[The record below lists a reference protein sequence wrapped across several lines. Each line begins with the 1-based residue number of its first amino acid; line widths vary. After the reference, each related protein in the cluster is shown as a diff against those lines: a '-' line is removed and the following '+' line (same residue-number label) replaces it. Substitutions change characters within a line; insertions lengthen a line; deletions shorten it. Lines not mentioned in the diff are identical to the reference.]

1 MASFITASFPL
12 SFRRRSSTSRSE
24 CRQLVPKCVASEAN
38 SVVPSESL
46 RTQRVSRAVVWF
58 REGDLRLDDHPGLY
72 AACRQTSAALAPL
85 LVCTPRTTE
94 ATLAAAT
101 RLQTALEAR
110 GSHLFVRF
118 SQDEADAVISFLTEF
133 SAQSVHVRS
142 DVETNARQI
151 VNRVKDALRG
161 IATVHTWV
169 CDLRQWQ
176 SLSQNDLASI
186 PDMYPQFL
194 RWPFRANAPILSTLD
209 DDESLSQSN
218 LPAPGMAQDP
228 PDTLQTVIAQVR
240 KQTIV
245 PPWKRRFPVRY
256 QNELELLNAIQIS
269 PNIDTF
275 GEIVLRQFL
284 QQSDSYDQPDF
295 VRSLSEVLR
304 QGALSPRRIRQI
316 VIDFERENG
325 RVIRSWYKD
334 TAKKVLDALEAREFH
349 TLLARRDVIL
359 RVTVDGDH
367 EAKFWRWN
375 GFLIR
380 YVEEG
385 ADSPGAKNGTPPI
398 LLVHGFGAD
407 SFHYAKSVRVLKESY
422 HVFAVDLIGF
432 GRSEK
437 PPTRYTVATW
447 EEMLWDFVREVIGKP
462 VYVAGNSIG
471 MFHNFISFCLSHVDE
486 VTVTFYISE
495 LSNIVYGTSN
505 LICRW
510 LLFLRVWHGF
520 SSRVVRWRLSYQ

>member
-12 SFRRRSSTSRSE
+12 SFRRRSSAAKSDS
-24 CRQLVPKCVASEAN
+24 RQLIAKCVASDAN
-38 SVVPSESL
+38 TIVSSDSL
-46 RTQRVSRAVVWF
+46 RAQRVSRAVVWF
-58 REGDLRLDDHPGLY
+58 REGDLRLEDHPGLQ
-72 AACRQTSAALAPL
+72 AACQQTDASLAPL
-85 LVCTPRTTE
+85 LVCTPQTTE
-94 ATLAAAT
+94 ATLAAAI
-101 RLQTALEAR
+101 RLQTALAAR

-151 VNRVKDALRG
+151 VSRVKAALQG

-176 SLSQNDLASI
+176 SLTQKDLASI
-186 PDMYPQFL
+186 PDIYPQFL
-194 RWPFRANAPILSTLD
+194 RWPFRANAPILSTS
-209 DDESLSQSN
+209 DDEPLSQST

-228 PDTLQTVIAQVR
+228 PDTLQSVIDQVR

-245 PPWKRRFPVRY
+245 PPWNRRFPTRY
-256 QNELELLNAIQIS
+256 QSELELLNAVQIS
-269 PNIDTF
+269 PNVDTF
-275 GEIVLRQFL
+275 GELVLRQFL
-284 QQSDSYDQPDF
+284 QQSNSYAQPDF

-325 RVIRSWYKD
+325 RVIRSWYRD
-334 TAKKVLDALEAREFH
+334 AAKKVLDVLEAREFH

-385 ADSPGAKNGTPPI
+385 INSLGAKNGTPPI

-471 MFHNFISFCLSHVDE
+471 MSPHFSFCASAIVL
-486 VTVTFYISE
+486 FIANLYISV
-495 LSNIVYGTSN
+495 LSNK
-505 LICRW
+505 
-510 LLFLRVWHGF
+510 
-520 SSRVVRWRLSYQ
+520 VVVDGASF